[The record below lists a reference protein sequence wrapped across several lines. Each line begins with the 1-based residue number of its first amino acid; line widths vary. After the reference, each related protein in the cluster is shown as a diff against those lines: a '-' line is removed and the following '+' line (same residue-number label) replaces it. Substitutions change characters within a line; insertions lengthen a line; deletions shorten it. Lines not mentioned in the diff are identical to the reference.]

1 MLWHE
6 VGLICQQRICALMR
20 VGNISAGHLTV
31 LFMHF
36 IHHTHTCTVTYL
48 YITLLFQIP
57 VHPVPD
63 PLVHEVLNLAFKHFK
78 HKEG

>member
-1 MLWHE
+1 MPAEDLCSDESRKYFCRASHSPIYALHTSHTY
-6 VGLICQQRICALMR
+6 VLSYLLI
-20 VGNISAGHLTV
+20 HK
-31 LFMHF
+31 F
-36 IHHTHTCTVTYL
+36 
-48 YITLLFQIP
+48 LFQIP

>member
-1 MLWHE
+1 MHCLRNSSLIALKLLRLPDVML
-6 VGLICQQRICALMR
+6 
-20 VGNISAGHLTV
+20 
-31 LFMHF
+31 LFQ
-36 IHHTHTCTVTYL
+36 
-48 YITLLFQIP
+48 FQIP

>member
-1 MLWHE
+1 MPGEEL
-6 VGLICQQRICALMR
+6 
-20 VGNISAGHLTV
+20 
-31 LFMHF
+31 HF
-36 IHHTHTCTVTYL
+36 IESRKYFCRAPHSPINVLHTYIHTHICIVTYL